1 MVAAR
6 TGEQDMPPTMPSPW
20 WAEDDPLPAWL
31 ARIADDESYGWAITG
46 WKKAAAQPGAWFDHA
61 KADAVV
67 DLWPKTFKLTNDRFA
82 GVPFRLNLWQEINVR
97 LLFGWKHPIE
107 IVDPW
112 TGETVLQHVRIFQT
126 LRLWIPRKNG
136 KSEFLAALALMFWA
150 MDGVHGGE
158 GFVFARDEEQA
169 EIPFNKMKAMI
180 ALSDTLSADIQVHT
194 SHMWLKPLASSFL
207 LLTGGQ
213 AGKHGKGPTVTL
225 GDEMHEWKSRKIE
238 DDLRGGQGSRL
249 EPIGLFASTAGLKTN
264 PTGVEL
270 WEESEQILSGDIDN
284 PAVLVVIFA
293 APENADW
300 EDETVWRQANPS
312 LGLSPTLQFLRGEA
326 RAAKGSP
333 AKEARFKCYHLNQ
346 WVDDHALWLPPA
358 KWKACKASDWRTM
371 AERMRG
377 RRCFGAFDLSATID
391 VTAHV
396 WLFEPTTDDPLWRL
410 LPRFWMPEG
419 MMAKRISETKIA
431 WDKWHAAGA
440 VEVTPGDQVDQ
451 DYVKQAIAWGRSEFE
466 LVLTA
471 YDPWNATKLLT
482 DLQKEGFEAEDFREV
497 RQGIRSL
504 GEATKEFERMVYST
518 KLDHGG
524 HPVLEY
530 MARNTMIR
538 FDENLNYMPAK
549 KRSKDKIDGI
559 VAAVMA
565 RAVSMAGE
573 APEIPPEIIL
583 L

>member
-1 MVAAR
+1 MASAR
-6 TGEQDMPPTMPSPW
+6 TGELEPSPW
-20 WAEDDPLPAWL
+20 WQEGDPLPQWL
-31 ARIADDESYGWAITG
+31 EQVADEPSYGWAIAA

-67 DLWPKTFKLTNDRFA
+67 ALWPKTFKLTNDRFA
-82 GVPFRLNLWQEINVR
+82 GVPFRLNVWQEIIVR

-112 TGETVLQHVRIFQT
+112 TGKTIWEHVRIFQT

-150 MDGVHGGE
+150 MEGVHGGE

-169 EIPFNKMKAMI
+169 EIPFAKMKAMV

-194 SHMWLKPLASSFL
+194 SHMWCKPLASSFL

-213 AGKHGKGPTVTL
+213 SGKHGKGPTVTL

-249 EPIGLFASTAGLKTN
+249 QPVGLFASTAGLKTN

-270 WEESEQILSGDIDN
+270 WEESEQVLSGDIDD
-284 PAVLVVIFA
+284 PTVLVVIFA
-293 APENADW
+293 APEEADW
-300 EDETVWRQANPS
+300 EDEAVWRQVNPS
-312 LGLSPTLQFLRGEA
+312 LGLSPTLQFLRNEA

-333 AKEARFKCYHLNQ
+333 VKEARFKCYHLNQ
-346 WVDDHALWLPPA
+346 WVDDHALWLDMA
-358 KWKACKASDWRTM
+358 KWKACRTSGQSWETM

-377 RRCFGAFDLSATID
+377 RRCYGAFDLSSVRD

-396 WLFEPTTDDPLWRL
+396 WLFEPTAEDPLWSL
-410 LPRFWMPEG
+410 LSRFWIPQNSLSQ
-419 MMAKRISETKIA
+419 RVSETKIA
-431 WDKWHAAGA
+431 WDKWHRMGA
-440 VEVTPGDQVDQ
+440 IEVTPGDIVDQ
-451 DYVKQAIAWGRSEFE
+451 DYVMQAINWGRNTFE
-466 LVLTA
+466 VVRTGF
-471 YDPWNATKLLT
+471 DPWNAVKLIT
-482 DLQKEGFEAEDFREV
+482 DLQKAGHDAEELMEV
-497 RQGIRSL
+497 RQGIHSL
-504 GEATKEFERMVYST
+504 GEATKEFERMVYSGA
-518 KLDHGG
+518 LDHGG

-530 MARNTMIR
+530 MARNTMVR

-565 RAVSMAGE
+565 RAVSMVGE
-573 APEIPPEIIL
+573 EEQTAPGVIL